1 MFDPIIEQL
10 SNMFGTIVV
19 YESTFSIVNF
29 VKSYYSSSISKENLV
44 FELRYN
50 IDNFYIDYMLE

>member
-29 VKSYYSSSISKENLV
+29 VKSYYSSSMSKENLV
-44 FELRYN
+44 FELRYAVSN
-50 IDNFYIDYMLE
+50 INQILKI

>member
-44 FELRYN
+44 FELRYAMSN
-50 IDNFYIDYMLE
+50 TNQILKI

>member
-44 FELRYN
+44 FELRYAMSN
-50 IDNFYIDYMLE
+50 INQILKI

>member
-19 YESTFSIVNF
+19 YESTFLIVNF

-44 FELRYN
+44 FELRYVVSN
-50 IDNFYIDYMLE
+50 INQILKI